1 MGINYVKKTYDI
13 SPITSKRI
21 EILLNLGHYVTEIE
35 LVRRALNIGLDQI
48 EKEIDIEKKE

>member
-1 MGINYVKKTYDI
+1 MKKTYDI

-35 LVRRALNIGLDQI
+35 LVRRALNIGLNQI
-48 EKEIDIEKKE
+48 EKEIDVGKK